1 MANGTQL
8 AEFARSYNSMSG
20 ADIKAVF
27 GGKVFGELQAISYA
41 VTREKAPIYTMGS
54 PDPRAYSRNK
64 RGIAGSFVWI
74 NFDRHSLLQHF
85 NKSQFVADTNEIH
98 PHWLQNGGDEQY
110 GVSAANTSYI
120 GQGSIEGVSAYGISG
135 DAIAGSLELGDNSL
149 ANLELANPW
158 YSDQIPPFDIVL
170 VANNE
175 YGASAK
181 MKLIGVEI
189 LNDGL
194 GISVDDSVIESQSTF
209 VARSILPFVPVVN
222 SMRDSVGQA
231 GTSSYNTGVNG

>member
-1 MANGTQL
+1 MPQQAHI

-27 GGKVFGELQAISYA
+27 AGKVFGELQAISYA
-41 VTREKAPIYTMGS
+41 VTREKAPVYTMGS
-54 PDPRAYSRNK
+54 SDPRSYSRNK

-74 NFDRHSLLQHF
+74 NFDRHSLLNHF
-85 NKSQFVADTNEIH
+85 KNATFIADVDDIRPE
-98 PHWLQNGGDEQY
+98 WQDVNGSAVTSDVY
-110 GVSAANTSYI
+110 GVTVAQITNDLTT
-120 GQGSIEGVSAYGISG
+120 GSGVNES
-135 DAIAGSLELGDNSL
+135 ELGNNSL
-149 ANLELANPW
+149 ADQIPASPW
-158 YSDQIPPFDIVL
+158 YADQVPPFDIVL

-194 GISVDDSVIESQSTF
+194 GVSIDDNVIESQSTF
-209 VARSILPFVPVVN
+209 VARTILPFTPV
-222 SMRDSVGQA
+222 
-231 GTSSYNTGVNG
+231 YNTYRDKVGFNSTFNS